1 MPAPRRAYAHAP
13 TSDVAAP
20 SRRAAEDRVSTYSSR
35 ELRVLIASAGLDA
48 DGCGTKAE
56 LRQRAREAAALLAKP
71 GRVRRTRRH
80 DDDSGDDESCAGSE
94 VPLKPPKRTKA
105 TKATAAPRRRRR
117 DRDAEPPAS
126 GPSLVRRLLAFGWL
140 GFAVAAV
147 VALGWVVLG
156 GNGGGVHGGDR
167 LGAPPAAAAAP
178 RAVGGGAV
186 AGRPLCRLAAAAAA
200 RLAAAAAAAASLGAA
215 AAAPPPMLAATC
227 DTCSPWPPTSSPPP
241 PPSPLPAPPS
251 PPRPPPPLPP
261 APPPQRLADRLNARF
276 KRSPTAVDWPAS
288 GALPAAG
295 ILVHQLD
302 GYENHDTPWQPAVN
316 KMDISGSI
324 IFAAQKIGGNPLALF
339 GGVGGYVMRPHDLWA
354 PQRAGAAVRCGNG
367 GDAGGS
373 CHFFCEEPDASKWVD
388 ANGDVARDW
397 PGDGNNNGCSWRPAD
412 FRVYLARV
420 TAYQQA
426 TARLYYNEI
435 TIDATSWRRDPEGA
449 IEAIFIIKGAER
461 KKANDIRDLH
471 QRYKARFGLGDD
483 FPLLELDLAK
493 WGAPFRS
500 L

>member
-1 MPAPRRAYAHAP
+1 
-13 TSDVAAP
+13 
-20 SRRAAEDRVSTYSSR
+20 
-35 ELRVLIASAGLDA
+35 
-48 DGCGTKAE
+48 
-56 LRQRAREAAALLAKP
+56 
-71 GRVRRTRRH
+71 
-80 DDDSGDDESCAGSE
+80 
-94 VPLKPPKRTKA
+94 
-105 TKATAAPRRRRR
+105 
-117 DRDAEPPAS
+117 
-126 GPSLVRRLLAFGWL
+126 
-140 GFAVAAV
+140 
-147 VALGWVVLG
+147 
-156 GNGGGVHGGDR
+156 
-167 LGAPPAAAAAP
+167 
-178 RAVGGGAV
+178 
-186 AGRPLCRLAAAAAA
+186 
-200 RLAAAAAAAASLGAA
+200 
-215 AAAPPPMLAATC
+215 MLAATC

-241 PPSPLPAPPS
+241 PPSPSPAPPS

-339 GGVGGYVMRPHDLWA
+339 GGVGGYVMRPHDPWA

>member
-1 MPAPRRAYAHAP
+1 M
-13 TSDVAAP
+13 
-20 SRRAAEDRVSTYSSR
+20 
-35 ELRVLIASAGLDA
+35 
-48 DGCGTKAE
+48 
-56 LRQRAREAAALLAKP
+56 
-71 GRVRRTRRH
+71 
-80 DDDSGDDESCAGSE
+80 
-94 VPLKPPKRTKA
+94 
-105 TKATAAPRRRRR
+105 
-117 DRDAEPPAS
+117 
-126 GPSLVRRLLAFGWL
+126 
-140 GFAVAAV
+140 
-147 VALGWVVLG
+147 
-156 GNGGGVHGGDR
+156 
-167 LGAPPAAAAAP
+167 
-178 RAVGGGAV
+178 

-200 RLAAAAAAAASLGAA
+200 RFAAAAAAAASLGAA
-215 AAAPPPMLAATC
+215 AAAAAADTGRHLRHLLAVAADVVAAAAAVAVARAAVAAAAAAAAC
-227 DTCSPWPPTSSPPP
+227 R
-241 PPSPLPAPPS
+241 PA
-251 PPRPPPPLPP
+251 
-261 APPPQRLADRLNARF
+261 PPQRLADRLNARF

-339 GGVGGYVMRPHDLWA
+339 GGVGGYVMRPHDPWA

-435 TIDATSWRRDPEGA
+435 TIDATSWEGPGGRDRG
-449 IEAIFIIKGAER
+449 
-461 KKANDIRDLH
+461 DLH
-471 QRYKARFGLGDD
+471 HQGRRAKEGQRHPRPPPAVQSAVWPRRRFSAPRARFGEVGRAV
-483 FPLLELDLAK
+483 PQSVV
-493 WGAPFRS
+493 RVS
-500 L
+500 

>member
-1 MPAPRRAYAHAP
+1 M
-13 TSDVAAP
+13 
-20 SRRAAEDRVSTYSSR
+20 
-35 ELRVLIASAGLDA
+35 
-48 DGCGTKAE
+48 
-56 LRQRAREAAALLAKP
+56 
-71 GRVRRTRRH
+71 
-80 DDDSGDDESCAGSE
+80 
-94 VPLKPPKRTKA
+94 
-105 TKATAAPRRRRR
+105 
-117 DRDAEPPAS
+117 
-126 GPSLVRRLLAFGWL
+126 
-140 GFAVAAV
+140 
-147 VALGWVVLG
+147 
-156 GNGGGVHGGDR
+156 
-167 LGAPPAAAAAP
+167 
-178 RAVGGGAV
+178 
-186 AGRPLCRLAAAAAA
+186 
-200 RLAAAAAAAASLGAA
+200 
-215 AAAPPPMLAATC
+215 
-227 DTCSPWPPTSSPPP
+227 
-241 PPSPLPAPPS
+241 
-251 PPRPPPPLPP
+251 
-261 APPPQRLADRLNARF
+261 
-276 KRSPTAVDWPAS
+276 
-288 GALPAAG
+288 
-295 ILVHQLD
+295 
-302 GYENHDTPWQPAVN
+302 
-316 KMDISGSI
+316 
-324 IFAAQKIGGNPLALF
+324 
-339 GGVGGYVMRPHDLWA
+339 
-354 PQRAGAAVRCGNG
+354 AGAAVRCGNG

>member
-1 MPAPRRAYAHAP
+1 M
-13 TSDVAAP
+13 
-20 SRRAAEDRVSTYSSR
+20 
-35 ELRVLIASAGLDA
+35 
-48 DGCGTKAE
+48 
-56 LRQRAREAAALLAKP
+56 
-71 GRVRRTRRH
+71 
-80 DDDSGDDESCAGSE
+80 
-94 VPLKPPKRTKA
+94 
-105 TKATAAPRRRRR
+105 
-117 DRDAEPPAS
+117 
-126 GPSLVRRLLAFGWL
+126 
-140 GFAVAAV
+140 
-147 VALGWVVLG
+147 
-156 GNGGGVHGGDR
+156 
-167 LGAPPAAAAAP
+167 
-178 RAVGGGAV
+178 
-186 AGRPLCRLAAAAAA
+186 
-200 RLAAAAAAAASLGAA
+200 
-215 AAAPPPMLAATC
+215 
-227 DTCSPWPPTSSPPP
+227 
-241 PPSPLPAPPS
+241 
-251 PPRPPPPLPP
+251 
-261 APPPQRLADRLNARF
+261 
-276 KRSPTAVDWPAS
+276 
-288 GALPAAG
+288 
-295 ILVHQLD
+295 HQLD

-339 GGVGGYVMRPHDLWA
+339 GGVGGYVMRPHDPWA